1 MSILKKIIL
10 NKKKEVE
17 NDKVQFPIN
26 ELKKKISQKNKLFS
40 KCLKEYENKNTPAII
55 AEIKRASPSK
65 GILVDNFNH
74 LYIAEEYVKNNAACL
89 SILTEKKYFLGNK
102 QFVKDIKK
110 KFNIP
115 GLNKD
120 FFIDP
125 YQIYEANKNGADCI
139 LIIINSTDVNLVKDL
154 ISVSNEL
161 SMDFILEVH
170 NEKEME
176 TALKYDE
183 GIIGINNRNLEN
195 FTVSLDNTVKIFKEF
210 ESSLKNKLLI
220 SESGFKDRNDLA
232 KIKNETGI
240 NNFLIGES
248 LMKSS
253 SIKECFQKFI
263 K

>member
-1 MSILKKIIL
+1 M
-10 NKKKEVE
+10 
-17 NDKVQFPIN
+17 
-26 ELKKKISQKNKLFS
+26 FS

-115 GLNKD
+115 VLNKD

>member
-1 MSILKKIIL
+1 MSILEKIIVD
-10 NKKKEVE
+10 KKKEVE
-17 NDKVQFPIN
+17 SDKLQFPIN
-26 ELKKKISQKNKLFS
+26 EIKRKISQKNKIFS
-40 KCLKEYENKNTPAII
+40 KCLKKYQDKNTPAII
-55 AEIKRASPSK
+55 AEIKKASPSK
-65 GILVDNFNH
+65 GILVDDFNH
-74 LYIAEEYVKNNAACL
+74 LNIAEEYVKNGAACL

-102 QFVKDIKK
+102 QFVKDIKE

-115 GLNKD
+115 ILNKD

-125 YQIYEANKNGADCI
+125 YQIFEANKNGADCI
-139 LIIINSTDVNLVKDL
+139 LIIINSTDANLVKDL
-154 ISVSNEL
+154 IHVSKEL

-176 TALKYDE
+176 AALKYDE
-183 GIIGINNRNLEN
+183 GIIGINNRNLED
-195 FTVSLDNTVKIFKEF
+195 FTVSLDNTIKIFKEF

-232 KIKNETGI
+232 KVKSETGI
-240 NNFLIGES
+240 NNYLIGES
-248 LMKSS
+248 LIKSN

>member
-10 NKKKEVE
+10 HKKKEVE

-115 GLNKD
+115 VLNKD

-232 KIKNETGI
+232 KIKSETGI
-240 NNFLIGES
+240 NNYLIGES
-248 LMKSS
+248 LVKSD
-253 SIKECFQKFI
+253 SIKECFKKFI

>member
-10 NKKKEVE
+10 HKKKEVE

-115 GLNKD
+115 VLNKD

-176 TALKYDE
+176 T
-183 GIIGINNRNLEN
+183 
-195 FTVSLDNTVKIFKEF
+195 
-210 ESSLKNKLLI
+210 
-220 SESGFKDRNDLA
+220 
-232 KIKNETGI
+232 
-240 NNFLIGES
+240 
-248 LMKSS
+248 
-253 SIKECFQKFI
+253 
-263 K
+263 

>member
-1 MSILKKIIL
+1 
-10 NKKKEVE
+10 
-17 NDKVQFPIN
+17 
-26 ELKKKISQKNKLFS
+26 
-40 KCLKEYENKNTPAII
+40 
-55 AEIKRASPSK
+55 
-65 GILVDNFNH
+65 
-74 LYIAEEYVKNNAACL
+74 
-89 SILTEKKYFLGNK
+89 
-102 QFVKDIKK
+102 
-110 KFNIP
+110 
-115 GLNKD
+115 
-120 FFIDP
+120 
-125 YQIYEANKNGADCI
+125 
-139 LIIINSTDVNLVKDL
+139 
-154 ISVSNEL
+154 
-161 SMDFILEVH
+161 MDFILEVH

-253 SIKECFQKFI
+253 SIKGCFQKFI

>member
-1 MSILKKIIL
+1 MSILEKIIVD
-10 NKKKEVE
+10 KKKEVE
-17 NDKVQFPIN
+17 SDKLQFPIN
-26 ELKKKISQKNKLFS
+26 EIKKKISQKNKIFS
-40 KCLKEYENKNTPAII
+40 KCLKKYQDKNTPAII
-55 AEIKRASPSK
+55 AEIKKASPSK
-65 GILVDNFNH
+65 GILVDDFNH
-74 LYIAEEYVKNNAACL
+74 LNIAEEYVKNGAACL

-102 QFVKDIKK
+102 QFVKDIKE

-115 GLNKD
+115 VLNKD

-125 YQIYEANKNGADCI
+125 YQIFEANKNGADCI
-139 LIIINSTDVNLVKDL
+139 LIIINSTDANLVKDL
-154 ISVSNEL
+154 IHVSKEL

-176 TALKYDE
+176 AALKYDE
-183 GIIGINNRNLEN
+183 GIIGINNRNLED
-195 FTVSLDNTVKIFKEF
+195 FTVSLDNTIKIFKEF

-232 KIKNETGI
+232 KVKSETGI
-240 NNFLIGES
+240 NNYLIGES
-248 LMKSS
+248 LIKSN

>member
-55 AEIKRASPSK
+55 AEIKKASPSK

-115 GLNKD
+115 VLNKD

-139 LIIINSTDVNLVKDL
+139 LIIINSTDVNLVRDL

-210 ESSLKNKLLI
+210 ESS
-220 SESGFKDRNDLA
+220 
-232 KIKNETGI
+232 
-240 NNFLIGES
+240 
-248 LMKSS
+248 
-253 SIKECFQKFI
+253 
-263 K
+263 

>member
-55 AEIKRASPSK
+55 AEIKKASPSK

-115 GLNKD
+115 VLNKD

-139 LIIINSTDVNLVKDL
+139 LIIINSTDVNLVRDL

-220 SESGFKDRNDLA
+220 SESGFKDKNDLA

>member
-55 AEIKRASPSK
+55 AEIKKASPSK

-115 GLNKD
+115 VLNKD

-210 ESSLKNKLLI
+210 ENSLKNKLLI

>member
-40 KCLKEYENKNTPAII
+40 KCLKEYENKDTPAII

-115 GLNKD
+115 VLNKD

-139 LIIINSTDVNLVKDL
+139 LIIINSTDENLIKDL

-195 FTVSLDNTVKIFKEF
+195 FTVSIDNTVKIFKEF

-220 SESGFKDRNDLA
+220 SESGFKSRDDLS
-232 KIKNETGI
+232 KIKSETGI
-240 NNFLIGES
+240 NNYLIGES
-248 LMKSS
+248 LLKSN
-253 SIKECFQKFI
+253 SIKECFKKFI

>member
-1 MSILKKIIL
+1 MRRVYLFLLK
-10 NKKKEVE
+10 
-17 NDKVQFPIN
+17 
-26 ELKKKISQKNKLFS
+26 
-40 KCLKEYENKNTPAII
+40 
-55 AEIKRASPSK
+55 
-65 GILVDNFNH
+65 
-74 LYIAEEYVKNNAACL
+74 
-89 SILTEKKYFLGNK
+89 KKYFLGNK

-115 GLNKD
+115 VLNKD

>member
-1 MSILKKIIL
+1 MSILEKIIID
-10 NKKKEVE
+10 KKKEVE
-17 NDKVQFPIN
+17 NDKLKFPIN
-26 ELKKKISQKNKLFS
+26 ELKRGIIKKNKTFS
-40 KCLKEYENKNTPAII
+40 KCLKEFEKRNTPAII

-74 LYIAEEYVKNNAACL
+74 LNIAEEYVKNNAACI

-102 QFVKDIKK
+102 QFVKDIKE

-115 GLNKD
+115 ILNKD

-125 YQIYEANKNGADCI
+125 YQIFEANKNGADCI
-139 LIIINSTDVNLVKDL
+139 LIIINSTDANLVKDL

-161 SMDFILEVH
+161 GMDFILEIH

-176 TALKYDE
+176 AALKYDE
-183 GIIGINNRNLEN
+183 GIIGINNRNLED
-195 FTVSLDNTVKIFKEF
+195 FKVSLDNTIKIFKEF

-220 SESGFKDRNDLA
+220 SESGFNNRDDLS

-240 NNFLIGES
+240 NNYLIGES
-248 LMKSS
+248 LLKSN
-253 SIKECFQKFI
+253 SIKECFQNFI

>member
-1 MSILKKIIL
+1 M
-10 NKKKEVE
+10 
-17 NDKVQFPIN
+17 
-26 ELKKKISQKNKLFS
+26 FS

-115 GLNKD
+115 VLNKD

-154 ISVSNEL
+154 INVSNEL

>member
-115 GLNKD
+115 VLNKD

-139 LIIINSTDVNLVKDL
+139 LIIINSTDVNLVRDL

>member
-115 GLNKD
+115 VLNKD